1 MKCRQSL
8 NKVPQNAL
16 YAPQFRVIF
25 GIWALYVEINDDK
38 EGVDRDIHGKGYG
51 DGGLRT
57 VFFRIPA
64 NIP

>member
-38 EGVDRDIHGKGYG
+38 EGVDRDIHGKGCG
-51 DGGLRT
+51 DG
-57 VFFRIPA
+57 A
-64 NIP
+64 EWW